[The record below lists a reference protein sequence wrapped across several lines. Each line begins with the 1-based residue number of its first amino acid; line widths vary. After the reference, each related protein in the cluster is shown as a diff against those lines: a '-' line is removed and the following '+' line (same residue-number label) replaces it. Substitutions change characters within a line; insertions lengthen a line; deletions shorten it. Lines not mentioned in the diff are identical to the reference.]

1 MQVGGS
7 GFTGDTETSEQADAV
22 DVPRS
27 ASTES
32 DTMPSSG
39 GGGGGGGSKQLNV
52 TGATDSIDTTTDER
66 MTKIT
71 LDDEVPNV
79 RSTTTA
85 DSESGA
91 PSLAPSAPPA
101 PPAKQ

>member
-7 GFTGDTETSEQADAV
+7 GFTGDTETSEAAGAV

-27 ASTES
+27 ASAES
-32 DTMPSSG
+32 ETMPTSADAG
-39 GGGGGGGSKQLNV
+39 GKALDV
-52 TGATDSIDTTTDER
+52 TGATESIDAAADER

-85 DSESGA
+85 DSEV
-91 PSLAPSAPPA
+91 APSAPPA
-101 PPAKQ
+101 PAK